1 MCCKWFSGYVY
12 YEEDCFHRLRNPYI
26 PLQVDHPTMQQEYQ
40 RNLAGEG
47 REQREEVCQIV
58 NKYFDKLFNKKK
70 VSEADDKDLEEYY
83 KCLCGDIARERK
95 RIGGDW
101 AVAGVLLTRHH
112 RDLVR
117 SDTSKLI

>member
-1 MCCKWFSGYVY
+1 
-12 YEEDCFHRLRNPYI
+12 
-26 PLQVDHPTMQQEYQ
+26 MQQEYQ

-101 AVAGVLLTRHH
+101 AVAGVLLTKHH